1 MDFSRPIEIADKIY
15 WVGMYLEN
23 DPFQCHP
30 YFIENGDAS
39 ILIDPGSM
47 LEFEAVVKNVNTISS
62 MSSVKYIILHHQD
75 PDLAAA
81 VPEMEKLIDR
91 DDLLVV
97 THSRMVPL
105 VKHYMITSDYYE
117 IDKEGHGLQD
127 GDLQLQFVTTPYC
140 HSPGA
145 FVTYEP
151 KTKTLLSGD
160 IFGGIEESWEF
171 YAKDDYFEK
180 AKQFH
185 AEYMPSKDIFNYALS
200 KIEVLDIELIAPQ
213 HGSVIEKERVYP
225 LIEKMK
231 ELECG
236 LYIEEG
242 YNEQLIDTIDALK
255 KKDIALLES
264 LSHFQILM
272 DTMHEAV
279 IVSSDEMGIL
289 DINSAAETIF
299 GFSKSEFMKLRLL
312 DLAGEASASLYT
324 ESFTAGDVDSFEIDL
339 MRYDGTSFPA
349 LVGGRNSYRDNL
361 PVRITTVIDL
371 SELKE
376 KEALLFQK
384 AKMAD
389 MGEMIG
395 NIAHQW
401 RQPLSMINM
410 IIAVLKE
417 KNRQELLK
425 SEELG
430 LKLTEIE
437 NSIQY
442 MSGTMDDF
450 MSFYRP
456 NKQKEKFCVCSAVE
470 KALDVIAPDLPEK
483 GIELQFE
490 PKYEYYVHGYVNEYT
505 QVLVSLLTNAKDLLV
520 HRKVESAYIK
530 INIFEKEG
538 DVVLEVSDNAGG
550 MKEKNLQRVFE
561 PYFTTKHK
569 SSGTGLGLYI
579 SKMII
584 ENSMDGTLYGENLQE
599 GAKFTIT
606 MKKVVPDE

>member
-1 MDFSRPIEIADKIY
+1 MDFTRPIEIANKIY

-30 YFIENGDAS
+30 YFIENGNES
-39 ILIDPGSM
+39 VLIDPGSM
-47 LEFEAVVKNVNTISS
+47 LEFEAVVRKINTISS
-62 MSSVKYIILHHQD
+62 MSSIKYIILHHQD

-81 VPEMEKLIDR
+81 VPQMEELINR

-117 IDKEGHGLQD
+117 IDKEEFKLHA
-127 GDLQLQFVTTPYC
+127 GDLHLQFVTTPYC

-145 FVTYEP
+145 FVSYEP
-151 KTKTLLSGD
+151 VTKTLFSGD
-160 IFGGIEESWEF
+160 IFGGIEKSWEF

-200 KIEVLDIELIAPQ
+200 KIEVLDIDLIAPQ
-213 HGSVIEKERVYP
+213 HGSIIEKERVYP
-225 LIEKMK
+225 LIKQMK

-242 YNEQLIDTIDALK
+242 YNDQLIDTIDALK

-279 IVSSDEMGIL
+279 IVSSDEKGIIDL
-289 DINSAAETIF
+289 NAAAENIF
-299 GFSKSEFMKLRLL
+299 GFSKPEFMQMRLL
-312 DLAGEASASLYT
+312 DIVDEASASFYT
-324 ESFTAGDVDSFEIDL
+324 ESLTAEEVDSFEIEL
-339 MRYDGTSFPA
+339 IRQNGTVFPA

-410 IIAVLKE
+410 IVAVLKE
-417 KNRQELLK
+417 KNARAVLE

-430 LKLTEIE
+430 SKLTEVE

-450 MSFYRP
+450 MSFFRP
-456 NKQKEKFCVCSAVE
+456 NKQKEDFCVCNAVE
-470 KALDVIAPDLPEK
+470 KALEIIGPDLPER

-490 PKYEYYVHGYVNEYT
+490 PKYEYYVHGYINEYT
-505 QVLVSLLTNAKDLLV
+505 QVLVSLLTNAKDLLI

-530 INIFEKEG
+530 IEIFEKDG

-550 MKEKNLQRVFE
+550 MKEENLHRIFE

-584 ENSMDGTLYGENLQE
+584 ENSMGGTLRGENMKE
-599 GAKFTIT
+599 GAKFSIA
-606 MKKVVPDE
+606 MERVVPNE